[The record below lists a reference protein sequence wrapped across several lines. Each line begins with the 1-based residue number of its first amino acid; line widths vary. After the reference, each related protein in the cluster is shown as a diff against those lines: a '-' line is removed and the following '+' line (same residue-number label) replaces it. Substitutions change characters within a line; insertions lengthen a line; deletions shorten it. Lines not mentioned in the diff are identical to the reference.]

1 VTRKIA
7 VVTGANRGIGLE
19 ISRQLAKNGVH
30 VVVTARG
37 AAKAATACQKLKDE
51 GFDAVFHQLDVTDPT
66 SVQILRDFVK
76 KTYGAPDILVNNAG
90 VMLDEKGGGVL
101 DLSPDILQ
109 QTMATNVYG
118 PVMLCRALVPLMKS
132 RGSGRIVNMSSGLGQ
147 LGEMSSGTPAYR
159 ISKAALNALTRT
171 LAAELS
177 GTDILVNSVCPGWV
191 RTDLGGPNAT
201 RTAEQGAETA
211 VWLALLPSGGPS
223 GGFFRD
229 KKPIPW

>member
-1 VTRKIA
+1 LTRKVA

-19 ISRQLAKNGVH
+19 ISRQLASNGAH

-51 GFDAVFHQLDVTDPT
+51 GLDVAFHQLDVTDPT
-66 SVQILRDFVK
+66 SIQILRDFVR

-90 VMLDEKGGGVL
+90 VLLDEKSSGVL
-101 DLSPDILQ
+101 DLSPDMLQ
-109 QTMATNVYG
+109 QTLAVNVYG

-132 RGSGRIVNMSSGLGQ
+132 KGHGRIVNLSSGMGQ
-147 LGEMSSGTPAYR
+147 LSEMGRGASAYR
-159 ISKAALNALTRT
+159 ISKAALNALTCT

-201 RTAEQGAETA
+201 RSVAEGAETA
-211 VWLALLPSGGPS
+211 VWLALLPAGGPT

-229 KKPIPW
+229 KKPIAW